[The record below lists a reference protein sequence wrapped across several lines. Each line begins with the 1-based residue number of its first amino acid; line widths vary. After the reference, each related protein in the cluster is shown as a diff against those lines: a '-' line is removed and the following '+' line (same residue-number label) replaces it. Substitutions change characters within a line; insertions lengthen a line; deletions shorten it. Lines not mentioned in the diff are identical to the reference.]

1 MSDQLQKA
9 AAATLIKMGGWKSE
23 LATGFNPLNVV
34 GSPIGTLAAAV
45 TPTRSM
51 REVAEADLE
60 TWKNVLM
67 PGRGMYNVWKRHGTE
82 MRGPERW
89 DGPPGSYRGHL
100 RINPEMEKLRLQI
113 QMERLEAKEK
123 ARMGKLEAKAK
134 AKDKEKEASMFLYKV
149 ATDRLAR
156 KQQQEAA
163 RLYDKLLDVLS

>member
-1 MSDQLQKA
+1 M
-9 AAATLIKMGGWKSE
+9 
-23 LATGFNPLNVV
+23 
-34 GSPIGTLAAAV
+34 
-45 TPTRSM
+45 
-51 REVAEADLE
+51 
-60 TWKNVLM
+60 
-67 PGRGMYNVWKRHGTE
+67 
-82 MRGPERW
+82 
-89 DGPPGSYRGHL
+89 
-100 RINPEMEKLRLQI
+100 NPEMEKLRLQI